1 MMKSVSD
8 VHTIKTKAINNKNM
22 YLRGEQII
30 LDKAIAY
37 FMGWRIDNSFPDKG
51 KVWRKGNCLELETTM
66 KFSVDYNALM
76 EVFDAVNKL
85 EGVSAVIADGECKIY
100 EGSRLKSSVA
110 GTADTKEYVYQC
122 LGYFILD
129 YNKSQLGKV

>member
-1 MMKSVSD
+1 M
-8 VHTIKTKAINNKNM
+8 N
-22 YLRGEQII
+22 LREEQIV

-51 KVWRKGNCLELETTM
+51 KVWRKGSYIELDTTF

-76 EVFDAVNKL
+76 EVFDAVNKID
-85 EGVSAVIADGECKIY
+85 GVSAVIADGECKIY
-100 EGSRLKSSVA
+100 QDSRLKSSVA
-110 GTADTKEYVYQC
+110 GTSSTKEHVYEC

-129 YNKSQLGKV
+129 YNKSQL

>member
-1 MMKSVSD
+1 MNV
-8 VHTIKTKAINNKNM
+8 ILILNKNM
-22 YLRGEQII
+22 NVIEEQII

-51 KVWRKGNCLELETTM
+51 KVWRKGSFLELDTTL

-85 EGVSAVIADGECKIY
+85 EGISAVIADGECKIY
-100 EGSRLKSSVA
+100 EGSRLKSSVT
-110 GTADTKEYVYQC
+110 GTSGTQHCIYTC

-129 YNKSQLGKV
+129 YNKSQIEKI

>member
-1 MMKSVSD
+1 MISKLKMSV
-8 VHTIKTKAINNKNM
+8 ILILNNNM
-22 YLRGEQII
+22 ILEEEQII

-51 KVWRKGNCLELETTM
+51 KVWRKGSFIELETTM

-76 EVFDAVNKL
+76 EVFDAVNKI
-85 EGVSAVIADGECKIY
+85 EGISVVRADSECKIY
-100 EGSRLKSSVA
+100 EDGRLKNSVL
-110 GTADTKEYVYQC
+110 GTANTKEYVYKC

-129 YNKSQLGKV
+129 YNKSQL

>member
-1 MMKSVSD
+1 MMKSVLD
-8 VHTIKTKAINNKNM
+8 VRTIKTKAINNKDM
-22 YLRGEQII
+22 DLREEQII

-51 KVWRKGNCLELETTM
+51 KVWRKGSFIELETTM

-85 EGVSAVIADGECKIY
+85 EGISAVIADGECKIY
-100 EGSRLKSSVA
+100 EGSRLKSSVL
-110 GTADTKEYVYQC
+110 GTSDTKEYVYQC
-122 LGYFILD
+122 LGYFIH
-129 YNKSQLGKV
+129 

>member
-1 MMKSVSD
+1 MK
-8 VHTIKTKAINNKNM
+8 TINK
-22 YLRGEQII
+22 EIQFEI
-30 LDKAIAY
+30 DCAIAY
-37 FMGWRIDNSFPDKG
+37 FMGWHIDNSFPDKG
-51 KVWRKGNCLELETTM
+51 KVWRKGSYIELDTTF

-85 EGVSAVIADGECKIY
+85 DGISAVIADGECKIY

-110 GTADTKEYVYQC
+110 GTADTKEYVYRC

-129 YNKSQLGKV
+129 YNKSQL